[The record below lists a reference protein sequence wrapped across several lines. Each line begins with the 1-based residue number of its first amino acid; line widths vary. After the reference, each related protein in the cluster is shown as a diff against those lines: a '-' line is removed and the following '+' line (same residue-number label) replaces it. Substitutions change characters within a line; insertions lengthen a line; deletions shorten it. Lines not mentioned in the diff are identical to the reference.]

1 MRSSLGID
9 TSLSADGAKLIGA
22 TRFSSPRFPLA
33 IAFYC
38 ETMSK
43 PVPEGWPIWKLMNQF
58 SRYFAAYTLIHNYFN
73 WRNGGPDLP
82 TLAQLQTRSG
92 LSSRQTI
99 NLVSALKVG
108 RLIEV
113 ERFADD
119 RRINLL
125 RPSSEII
132 LEIGRSIL
140 AFIEADDLLRD
151 RPPVTD
157 QLKLRPELLGEVI
170 CLSGRFIRKHGT
182 LIQPFPRVLSLA
194 SRDCGYLLLVTVMA
208 SHYRQLDGKIPIPL
222 SNKALAKRYEISSS
236 HVANVLRDLK
246 IAGDLEVD
254 RNGRL
259 VRVSS
264 DLVAEFEG
272 WGATQMA
279 HFSALADQVLSG

>member
-22 TRFSSPRFPLA
+22 TKFSSPRFPLA
-33 IAFYC
+33 ISFYC

-194 SRDCGYLLLVTVMA
+194 SRDCGYLLFVTVMA

-254 RNGRL
+254 RNGHL

-279 HFSALADQVLSG
+279 HFSALADDVLSG